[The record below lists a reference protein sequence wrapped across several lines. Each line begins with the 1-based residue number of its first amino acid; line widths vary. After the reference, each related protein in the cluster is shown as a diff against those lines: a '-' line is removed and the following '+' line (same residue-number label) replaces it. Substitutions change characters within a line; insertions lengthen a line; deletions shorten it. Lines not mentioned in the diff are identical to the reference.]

1 MTIPSHIPGFS
12 GTREPTPFEIVPTQG
27 FYKKNLKSRTPLS
40 GHQDDIQSN
49 VPPML
54 NNITNVAAY
63 RRNIMCKNDL
73 RVKVLRGPKDKFAIY
88 NSLQGVAR
96 NQKSIFPRVKNN
108 HPLLV
113 PADSQNAYMKNSL
126 GLPK

>member
-1 MTIPSHIPGFS
+1 
-12 GTREPTPFEIVPTQG
+12 
-27 FYKKNLKSRTPLS
+27 
-40 GHQDDIQSN
+40 
-49 VPPML
+49 ML